1 MNILWTGICFNLLKI
16 NKIAYKVFDFFKV
29 KSYLKIEG
37 KMIYL
42 ESGLDSNSAINS
54 ISDFDSA
61 SESDSDSDSKSDSS
75 PAFMN
80 LYTHIP
86 IFFCSVFT
94 LF

>member
-1 MNILWTGICFNLLKI
+1 
-16 NKIAYKVFDFFKV
+16 
-29 KSYLKIEG
+29 
-37 KMIYL
+37 MIYL

-80 LYTHIP
+80 LYTHIFLLCIYTLLNKP
-86 IFFCSVFT
+86 ADNFLIYSHNRINSYASNASIMHIFF
-94 LF
+94 